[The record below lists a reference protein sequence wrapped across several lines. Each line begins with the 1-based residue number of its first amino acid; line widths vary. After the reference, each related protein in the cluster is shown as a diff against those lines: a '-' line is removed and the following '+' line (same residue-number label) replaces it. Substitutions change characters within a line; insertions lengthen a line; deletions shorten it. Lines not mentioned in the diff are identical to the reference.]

1 MVKARPGTTLIFHE
15 GPSLEDPCGRQREKT
30 FAEVSTD
37 ARVQRCRTERRGER
51 EDQRGKHKTRL
62 GKEEEREGPLI
73 IKASLDVLVEILGL
87 FACFE
92 ILWQ

>member
-15 GPSLEDPCGRQREKT
+15 VPSLEDPSGRQREKT
-30 FAEVSTD
+30 SAEVSTD

-62 GKEEEREGPLI
+62 GKEEREGPLI
-73 IKASLDVLVEILGL
+73 IKASLDVLVEMLGL

-92 ILWQ
+92 ILW